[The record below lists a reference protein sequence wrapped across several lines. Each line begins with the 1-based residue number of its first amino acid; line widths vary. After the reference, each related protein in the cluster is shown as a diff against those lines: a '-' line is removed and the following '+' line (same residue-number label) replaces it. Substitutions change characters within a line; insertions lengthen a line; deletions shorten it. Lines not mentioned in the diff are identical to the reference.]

1 MVERQLPKLNVVG
14 SIPIARSNPH
24 PSHVVATARAITA
37 AGCRASQSVLSGGG
51 RPGCNEP
58 MSEIATS
65 DRSMPRLTI
74 AVAAFFG
81 VLVAVA
87 LALWAYYGTAVFTET
102 ILTGLAGCF

>member
-1 MVERQLPKLNVVG
+1 
-14 SIPIARSNPH
+14 
-24 PSHVVATARAITA
+24 
-37 AGCRASQSVLSGGG
+37 
-51 RPGCNEP
+51 